1 MGTPTRLSL
10 RHRIAEHLRE
20 RVLAG
25 EFVPGSR
32 LPSEPNLARSLG
44 VSRSSLRSGIAI
56 LEEDGVLR
64 RRHGSGTYVTDK
76 LLLSNDLSRN
86 FSVSAMIEATGSK
99 PGTVLGRAAA
109 EPAPAD
115 VATAFGIATGD
126 ELSVLRRVRTA
137 DGKRVVDTTDWCRSD
152 VLEPAALTKLADG
165 SVYVALA
172 QRGLTVDHGVAS
184 IYPSLAS
191 DEVARRLRVPV
202 DTLLLTLFQVD
213 STADEEVVLV
223 SLEHHLADAF
233 DISIYRRG
241 GADAGEDQPRG

>member
-1 MGTPTRLSL
+1 MGTSTKLSL

-25 EFVPGSR
+25 EFEPGSR

-86 FSVSAMIEATGSK
+86 FSVSAAIEATGSR

-109 EPAPAD
+109 EPAPTD
-115 VATAFGIATGD
+115 VAQAFGIAPGD

-137 DGKRVVDTTDWCRSD
+137 DGRRVVDTTDWCRSELLD
-152 VLEPAALTKLADG
+152 AAALTKLAGG

-172 QRGLTVDHGVAS
+172 EHGLTVDHGVAS
-184 IYPSLAS
+184 IYPSVAS
-191 DEVARRLRVPV
+191 EEIAGRLQVPV
-202 DTLLLTLFQVD
+202 GTLLLSLFQVD

-233 DISIYRRG
+233 EISIYRRG
-241 GADAGEDQPRG
+241 GADVGEDQPAG